1 MYTVPRARAQ
11 QERHRARR
19 PERPKARDRQAK
31 HRQAKHRQGEEPAGA
46 EVVAVVDSPVV
57 GRRSRLHPAPRT

>member
-19 PERPKARDRQAK
+19 PERPTARDRQAK
-31 HRQAKHRQGEEPAGA
+31 HRQGEERAGA